1 MNVFQLGIRS
11 VVRKPVK
18 SMLLLLIVFVSA
30 SFIYAGF
37 ACQKASFSESKAFQ
51 HDQERGILS

>member
-37 ACQKASFSESKAFQ
+37 ACQNASIQKMKENRRLAGAF
-51 HDQERGILS
+51 G

>member
-37 ACQKASFSESKAFQ
+37 ACQNASIQTQNE
-51 HDQERGILS
+51 

>member
-37 ACQKASFSESKAFQ
+37 ACQNAFKRESIAFQ
-51 HDQERGILS
+51 FNQERGIL

>member
-18 SMLLLLIVFVSA
+18 SMLLLYILFRKSKVKKCIKKPDF
-30 SFIYAGF
+30 FIIFYNL
-37 ACQKASFSESKAFQ
+37 CIITDK
-51 HDQERGILS
+51 I

>member
-37 ACQKASFSESKAFQ
+37 ACQNASQRESIAFQ
-51 HDQERGILS
+51 SNQERGIL